1 MTDPYKVLGVSPS
14 DSDEHIKSVYRD
26 LARKYHPDAYVNNPL
41 ADLAAE
47 KMKEINSAYDEIVEI
62 RKKGGGNSYGQSS
75 GYGYGQSSSYGQTN
89 SGRTSQ
95 FSDVRRMINQN
106 RVIEAEEILD
116 GVPDASRDAEWYFLK
131 GSIFYKRGWT
141 NEAYNYFRI
150 AAQRDPSNAEYR
162 TALTQLQWQ
171 RQQGNPGNTYSG
183 GYNTTTS
190 GCSGCDVCNGLICAD
205 CCCECMGGD
214 LIRCC

>member
-47 KMKEINSAYDEIVEI
+47 KMKEINGAYDQIVEM
-62 RKKGGGNSYGQSS
+62 RKKGSGNSYSYGQSS
-75 GYGYGQSSSYGQTN
+75 TGYSYGQSGS
-89 SGRTSQ
+89 SGRSSQ
-95 FSDVRRMINQN
+95 FADVRRLINEK
-106 RVIEAEEILD
+106 RITDAEEILD
-116 GVPDASRDAEWYFLK
+116 GVPESSRDAEWYFLK
-131 GSIFYKRGWT
+131 GSIYYTRGWA
-141 NEAYNYFRI
+141 NEAFTYFRI
-150 AAQRDPSNAEYR
+150 AVQRDPSNEEYR
-162 TALTQLQWQ
+162 RALTQLQWQ
-171 RQQGNPGNTYSG
+171 RQQGYPGNSYTG
-183 GYNTTTS
+183 GYNTTS
-190 GCSGCDVCNGLICAD
+190 SNCSGCDVCQGLICAD